1 MKVPAIVICLLLRL
15 LSIAASRVYSCPTGC
30 RCTILKRQRDRVT
43 AATSEQSVAPG
54 RKVVCQ
60 SSSPL
65 ITSVSQI
72 PLDNLPRDTLHLY
85 VVWRF
90 IFLLSAVQSLYSV
103 LCVKLEKGKRSAG
116 VESCLFPAPPS
127 LSLLNSLFF
136 SLRFVSPSCP
146 GVTTKIQL
154 RCVDCG
160 EWLLPLIIMKN
171 QDVVLD
177 LGHYLDYLLH
187 YLLHLHAVCSVLYWP
202 CEWHTVIVFL
212 RVEVVVWFQAGQQSA
227 SVAYCHTSALIVST

>member
-85 VVWRF
+85 VIWHFILCCLLHSHYILYCVWSWKREKEVLVWNLVSSQPLLSSLVHFSFPFPLCPLLVSGSPPKSSYGVWR
-90 IFLLSAVQSLYSV
+90 V
-103 LCVKLEKGKRSAG
+103 
-116 VESCLFPAPPS
+116 
-127 LSLLNSLFF
+127 
-136 SLRFVSPSCP
+136 
-146 GVTTKIQL
+146 
-154 RCVDCG
+154 
-160 EWLLPLIIMKN
+160 LLPLII
-171 QDVVLD
+171 
-177 LGHYLDYLLH
+177 
-187 YLLHLHAVCSVLYWP
+187 
-202 CEWHTVIVFL
+202 
-212 RVEVVVWFQAGQQSA
+212 
-227 SVAYCHTSALIVST
+227 